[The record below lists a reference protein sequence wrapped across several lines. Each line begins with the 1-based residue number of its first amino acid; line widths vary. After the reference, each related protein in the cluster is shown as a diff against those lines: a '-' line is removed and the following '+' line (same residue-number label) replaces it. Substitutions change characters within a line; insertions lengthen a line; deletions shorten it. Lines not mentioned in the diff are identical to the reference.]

1 MPSFSSNHLDVVGD
15 LDITKKVHCLYDVSD
30 LVYMVFQCKSVCV
43 FTGSGA
49 WDIVPYRVGSLLFL
63 L

>member
-15 LDITKKVHCLYDVSD
+15 LNITKKVHCLYDVSD
-30 LVYMVFQCKSVCV
+30 FVYMVFQCKSVCV

-49 WDIVPYRVGSLLFL
+49 
-63 L
+63 